1 MDNSEEIAQRIADI
15 IISPDSAIGL
25 VHGIL
30 SVPVDLGYLAYGF
43 FDTDSYHAHETETI
57 RIIEAIK
64 RGILEHDR
72 ITDAIQ
78 TILNDFNKYVS
89 ESEQNKTYSRSVFS
103 VVGRTATNT
112 VIAGKVAIAIAQG
125 TSFFVKVRG
134 GVIGNILLVGGMKER
149 CIRASEKLSVEVP
162 ELYATLR
169 LKDYDLLY
177 FLFEPALS
185 PFVDALYVR
194 HQQGS
199 PAFDKILKI
208 VDSKVGGRG

>member
-78 TILNDFNKYVS
+78 TILNDFDKYVS
-89 ESEQNKTYSRSVFS
+89 ESEQNKTYSRSFFS
-103 VVGRTATNT
+103 VVGRTATN
-112 VIAGKVAIAIAQG
+112 
-125 TSFFVKVRG
+125 
-134 GVIGNILLVGGMKER
+134 
-149 CIRASEKLSVEVP
+149 C
-162 ELYATLR
+162 
-169 LKDYDLLY
+169 
-177 FLFEPALS
+177 
-185 PFVDALYVR
+185 
-194 HQQGS
+194 
-199 PAFDKILKI
+199 
-208 VDSKVGGRG
+208 